1 MQQLLSCLFLRVL
14 ITAAVMFVFWGGFIL
29 SVFLNLRKV
38 IDMVSAHP
46 GLMVAW
52 LKWEWVGPEELDY
65 AWVDSGETKLST
77 VISLANYWQ

>member
-1 MQQLLSCLFLRVL
+1 M
-14 ITAAVMFVFWGGFIL
+14 
-29 SVFLNLRKV
+29 NLRKV